1 MKTLLLASAL
11 IVGTAL
17 SARADTTAD
26 QLAQAQLVSAQAQAA
41 ASQQAALKG
50 AVPGTGYSGA
60 VKLDS
65 AAGTLEATLID
76 AELVRKIA
84 AQIRTRIGL
93 AGEGAPL
100 VVLRRAAYPDLSAG
114 PLFDAQVAFLGE
126 RLSQDIQAVQIQL
139 DAAAEP
145 AAPPAP
151 SQSKLHPKR
160 RSVTHRAA
168 PVLGASPIG
177 AVLQLAPAL
186 ISYASTDY
194 EVQGLSVSPDD
205 LLLSA
210 ALQEAGGAMD
220 GDLAD
225 PTDANGDIFAK
236 LDELND
242 RIQTAN
248 QRILEANRVM
258 AKAPKAKDGQPDPL
272 ADLKQATGALA
283 ADIATA
289 DAFIATLTKSGS
301 GALSLVAQSKT
312 LASAI
317 DQGGLLL
324 IKTHAAGGSVVTEH
338 NLIAGLFGVP
348 MKVSGGVVASFV
360 YYPPGH
366 SAKGRKAGMVVVKS
380 GQIKLDAITPAAL
393 EALGQPN

>member
-1 MKTLLLASAL
+1 
-11 IVGTAL
+11 
-17 SARADTTAD
+17 
-26 QLAQAQLVSAQAQAA
+26 
-41 ASQQAALKG
+41 
-50 AVPGTGYSGA
+50 
-60 VKLDS
+60 
-65 AAGTLEATLID
+65 
-76 AELVRKIA
+76 
-84 AQIRTRIGL
+84 
-93 AGEGAPL
+93 
-100 VVLRRAAYPDLSAG
+100 
-114 PLFDAQVAFLGE
+114 
-126 RLSQDIQAVQIQL
+126 
-139 DAAAEP
+139 
-145 AAPPAP
+145 
-151 SQSKLHPKR
+151 
-160 RSVTHRAA
+160 
-168 PVLGASPIG
+168 
-177 AVLQLAPAL
+177 
-186 ISYASTDY
+186 
-194 EVQGLSVSPDD
+194 
-205 LLLSA
+205 
-210 ALQEAGGAMD
+210 MD

-225 PTDANGDIFAK
+225 PTDANGEIFAK

-248 QRILEANRVM
+248 QRILEANRVI
-258 AKAPKAKDGQPDPL
+258 AKAPKAKDGQPDAL
-272 ADLKQATGALA
+272 ADLKQATGALS

-380 GQIKLDAITPAAL
+380 GQIKLDAITPATL